1 MRLGGCHFKHI
12 NMKVAVWDTY
22 VTKSDGSIMHFDILA
37 PDEVTD
43 LESIYG
49 FGKEYLSTKQ
59 QGDASIT
66 AKECNFCH
74 IEKATVEMESAI
86 RAKGYYIIEMEGC

>member
-1 MRLGGCHFKHI
+1 
-12 NMKVAVWDTY
+12 MKVAVWDTY

-37 PDEVTD
+37 PDGVID

-49 FGKEYLSTKQ
+49 FGKEYLNRKQ
-59 QGDASIT
+59 EGDASII

-74 IEKATVEMESAI
+74 IEKATSEMESAI
-86 RAKGYYIIEMEGC
+86 REKGYYIIEMEGC